1 MIDKAADGTRDINIK
16 LEEIRNSASG
26 FEEKLSDID
35 SQIKVAENSI
45 LHNNETIER
54 INRDKAAENE
64 TEQNIDAAVSAA
76 RECIQKAEEQ
86 IADATRQMDELSKQ
100 EETYRLSS
108 SEFPIGRQLFRVK
121 YRHFP

>member
-1 MIDKAADGTRDINIK
+1 MRDQEHKIEIAEASHKEAQDELSKIGEMIDKAADGTRDINIK

-54 INRDKAAENE
+54 IN
-64 TEQNIDAAVSAA
+64 V
-76 RECIQKAEEQ
+76 
-86 IADATRQMDELSKQ
+86 TRLRRTRRSKIL
-100 EETYRLSS
+100 TPP
-108 SEFPIGRQLFRVK
+108 FPLHGNAYKRQRSK
-121 YRHFP
+121 

>member
-1 MIDKAADGTRDINIK
+1 M
-16 LEEIRNSASG
+16 EEIRNSASG

-64 TEQNIDAAVSAA
+64 TEQNIDASVSAA

-86 IADATRQMDELSKQ
+86 ICLLYTSRC
-100 EETYRLSS
+100 
-108 SEFPIGRQLFRVK
+108 V
-121 YRHFP
+121 